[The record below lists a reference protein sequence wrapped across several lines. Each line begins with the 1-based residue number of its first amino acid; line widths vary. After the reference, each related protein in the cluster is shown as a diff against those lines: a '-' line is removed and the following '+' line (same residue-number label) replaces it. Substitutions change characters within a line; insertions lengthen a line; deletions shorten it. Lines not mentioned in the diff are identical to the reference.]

1 MTQVERQAWDVV
13 VVGAGGAGLRA
24 AIEAREQGMRTAVIC
39 KSLFGKA
46 HTVMAEG
53 GIAASMGNVNEG
65 DNWQVHFRD
74 TMRGGK
80 FLNHWRMAE
89 LHAKEAPDRVWE
101 LEAWGALFDRTAD
114 GKISQRNFGGHEY
127 PRLAHVGDRTGLE
140 LIRTLQ
146 QKIVAL
152 QQADQQEFG
161 DHEARLKV
169 FQECTVTR
177 VLKEAGPAGPGD
189 PAGPAGRR
197 VAGVFGYER
206 ESGRF
211 FVIEAPSVVLA
222 TGGIGKSFKVTS
234 NSWEYTGDGHSLAL
248 LAGAPLIN
256 MEFVQFHPT
265 GMVWPPSVK
274 GILVTESVR
283 GDGGVL
289 RNSEGK
295 RFMFDYVP
303 DVFKDKY
310 ARTEEEGDR
319 WYEDPDHNL
328 RPPELLP
335 RDEVARAIN
344 AEVKAGRGSPHG
356 GVFLDVSTRMP
367 AETIK
372 RRLPSMHH
380 QFKELADVDITAEP
394 MEVGPTCH
402 YVMGGVKVDPDT
414 AAATGVPGLFAAGE
428 VAGGMHG
435 SNRLGGNS
443 LSDLL
448 VFGRRAGLYA
458 ARHAAA
464 VGGDRPAVSAA
475 DTAAAEAEALRPF
488 SAADGGAADGGAADG
503 GAGGGGAGGGGT
515 EDGGAGAGGGPVENP
530 YTLHQELQQTMNDL
544 VGIIRRHEEMAEAL
558 NRLAGLR
565 ARAARAGVE
574 GHRQFN
580 PGWHLAID
588 LRNMLLVSECIA
600 RAALERTESR
610 GGHTRDDH
618 PTMDRAWRP
627 VNLVCRL
634 AADGAGVGDG
644 AADGAAAAGG
654 AGAPA
659 GQIRLERRATPPIRP
674 DLLHLFEK
682 EELVKYLTDEELSR

>member
-1 MTQVERQAWDVV
+1 MAQVDRQQWDVV

-24 AIEAREQGMRTAVIC
+24 AIEARERGRRTAVIC

-65 DNWQVHFRD
+65 DNWKVHFRD

-80 FLNHWRMAE
+80 FLNQWRMAE

-101 LEAWGALFDRTAD
+101 LETWGALFDRTPD

-146 QKIVAL
+146 QKIVQL
-152 QQADQQEFG
+152 QQEDFKEFG
-161 DHEARLKV
+161 DYEARLKV

-177 VLKEAGPAGPGD
+177 VLKDRGPNGGE
-189 PAGPAGRR
+189 R
-197 VAGVFGYER
+197 VSGAFCYER

-211 FVIEAPSVVLA
+211 FVLEAPAVVLA
-222 TGGIGKSFKVTS
+222 TGGIGKSFKTTS
-234 NSWEYTGDGHSLAL
+234 NSWEYTGDGHALAL
-248 LAGAPLIN
+248 LAGAPLLN

-303 DVFKDKY
+303 DVFKEKY
-310 ARTEEEGDR
+310 AESEEEGDR
-319 WYEDPDHNL
+319 WYEDPDHNR

-344 AEVKAGRGSPHG
+344 SEVKAGRGSPHG

-367 AETIK
+367 AERIK
-372 RRLPSMHH
+372 RRLPSMYH

-402 YVMGGVKVDPDT
+402 YVMGGIAVDSDT
-414 AAATGVPGLFAAGE
+414 AATVGVPGLFAAGE

-448 VFGRRAGLYA
+448 VFGRRAGL
-458 ARHAAA
+458 HAAEYA
-464 VGGDRPAVSAA
+464 TGLAGALPAVSQAEIDA
-475 DTAAAEAEALRPF
+475 AAAEALAPF
-488 SAADGGAADGGAADG
+488 HAAEGA
-503 GAGGGGAGGGGT
+503 
-515 EDGGAGAGGGPVENP
+515 ENP
-530 YTLHQELQQTMNDL
+530 YTLHQELQTTMNDL
-544 VGIIRRHEEMAEAL
+544 VGIIRREGEMAEAL
-558 NRLAGLR
+558 EKLAGLR
-565 ARAARAGVE
+565 VRAARAGVE

-580 PGWHLAID
+580 PGWHLALD
-588 LRNMLLVSECIA
+588 LRNMLLVSECVA

-610 GGHTRDDH
+610 GGHTREDC
-618 PTMDRAWRP
+618 PSMERSWRP
-627 VNLVCRL
+627 VNLLCRPVDPAPEDP
-634 AADGAGVGDG
+634 AADRISLV
-644 AADGAAAAGG
+644 
-654 AGAPA
+654 
-659 GQIRLERRATPPIRP
+659 RTRTEPIRP
-674 DLLHLFEK
+674 DLLALFEK
-682 EELVKYLTDEELSR
+682 EELVKYLAEEELYE

>member
-1 MTQVERQAWDVV
+1 MSVVDRQEWDVV

-24 AIEAREQGMRTAVIC
+24 AIEARERGARTAVIC

-53 GIAASMGNVNEG
+53 GIAAAMGNANEH

-80 FLNHWRMAE
+80 FLNQWRMAE
-89 LHAKEAPDRVWE
+89 LHAQEAPQRVWE
-101 LEAWGALFDRTAD
+101 LETWGALFDRTKD
-114 GKISQRNFGGHEY
+114 GRISQRNFGGHEY

-146 QKIVAL
+146 QKIVSL
-152 QQADQQEFG
+152 QQEDKRETG
-161 DHEARLKV
+161 DYESRLKV

-177 VLKEAGPAGPGD
+177 ILKTAPDSGSAAGD
-189 PAGPAGRR
+189 R
-197 VAGVFGYER
+197 VCGVFAYDR

-211 FVIEAPSVVLA
+211 FVLEAPAVVIA

-234 NSWEYTGDGHSLAL
+234 NSWEYTGDGHALAL
-248 LAGAPLIN
+248 LAGAPLLN

-289 RNSEGK
+289 RNSEDK
-295 RFMFDYVP
+295 RFMFDYIP
-303 DVFKDKY
+303 DVFKEKY
-310 ARTEEEGDR
+310 AESEDEADR
-319 WYEDPDHNL
+319 WYEDPDHNR

-344 AEVKAGRGSPHG
+344 SEVKAGRGSPHG

-367 AETIK
+367 AEVVR
-372 RRLPSMHH
+372 RRLPSMYH

-402 YVMGGVKVDPDT
+402 YVMGGIAVDSDT
-414 AAATGVPGLFAAGE
+414 AAARGVPGLFAAGE

-448 VFGRRAGLYA
+448 VFGRRAGWHAAEYAQGA
-458 ARHAAA
+458 ARE
-464 VGGDRPAVSAA
+464 RPAVDGAQV
-475 DTAAAEAEALRPF
+475 DAAAAEALRPF
-488 SAADGGAADGGAADG
+488 SAEGEQSGEPADG
-503 GAGGGGAGGGGT
+503 
-515 EDGGAGAGGGPVENP
+515 PPENP

-544 VGIIRRHEEMAEAL
+544 VGIIRREGEMEQALKKLAEL
-558 NRLAGLR
+558 RVR
-565 ARAARAGVE
+565 ARRAGVE

-580 PGWHLAID
+580 PGWHLALD
-588 LRNMLLVSECIA
+588 LRNMLLVSECVA

-610 GGHTRDDH
+610 GGHTREDC
-618 PTMDRAWRP
+618 PSMERAWRRI
-627 VNLVCRL
+627 NLLCRL
-634 AADGAGVGDG
+634 TDPTGGLAATDPVR
-644 AADGAAAAGG
+644 
-654 AGAPA
+654 
-659 GQIRLERRATPPIRP
+659 GQIALSRETTEPIRP
-674 DLLHLFEK
+674 DLLALFEK
-682 EELVKYLTDEELSR
+682 EELVKYLAEEELYE

>member
-1 MTQVERQAWDVV
+1 MSVVDRQEWDVV

-24 AIEAREQGMRTAVIC
+24 AVEARERGARTAVIC

-53 GIAASMGNVNEG
+53 GIAAAMGNVNSG
-65 DNWQVHFRD
+65 DDWQVHFRD
-74 TMRGGK
+74 TLRGGK
-80 FLNHWRMAE
+80 FLNQWRMAE
-89 LHAKEAPDRVWE
+89 LHAQEAPQRVWE
-101 LEAWGALFDRTAD
+101 LETWGALFDRTKD
-114 GKISQRNFGGHEY
+114 GRISQRNFGGHEY

-146 QKIVAL
+146 QKIVSL
-152 QQADQQEFG
+152 QQEDFRETG
-161 DHEARLKV
+161 DHESRLKV

-177 VLKEAGPAGPGD
+177 VLKD
-189 PAGPAGRR
+189 GRN
-197 VAGVFGYER
+197 VSGVFGYER

-211 FVIEAPSVVLA
+211 FVLQAPSVVLA

-234 NSWEYTGDGHSLAL
+234 NSWEYTGDGHALAL
-248 LAGAPLIN
+248 LAGAPLLN

-289 RNSEGK
+289 RNSDGR

-303 DVFKDKY
+303 DVFKEKY
-310 ARTEEEGDR
+310 AESEAEGDR
-319 WYEDPDHNL
+319 WYDDPDHNR

-344 AEVKAGRGSPHG
+344 AEVKEGRGSPHG
-356 GVFLDVSTRMP
+356 GVFLDVSTRMS
-367 AETIK
+367 AEVIR
-372 RRLPSMHH
+372 RRLPSMYH
-380 QFKELADVDITAEP
+380 QFKELADVDITAEA

-402 YVMGGVKVDPDT
+402 YVMGGIAVDSDT
-414 AAATGVPGLFAAGE
+414 AAARGVPGLYAAGE

-448 VFGRRAGLYA
+448 VFGRRAGRYA
-458 ARHAAA
+458 AEYAAA
-464 VGGDRPAVSAA
+464 RTSEGGDGGDGGDGARVPVEDAQV
-475 DTAAAEAEALRPF
+475 DAAAAEALRPF
-488 SAADGGAADGGAADG
+488 SAETQEPA
-503 GAGGGGAGGGGT
+503 
-515 EDGGAGAGGGPVENP
+515 EGPPENP

-544 VGIIRRHEEMAEAL
+544 VGIIRREPEMKQALEKLAEL
-558 NRLAGLR
+558 RVR
-565 ARAARAGVE
+565 ARRAGVE

-580 PGWHLAID
+580 PGWHLALD
-588 LRNMLLVSECIA
+588 LRNMLLVSECVA

-610 GGHTRDDH
+610 GGHTREDH
-618 PTMDRAWRP
+618 PSMDRRWRP
-627 VNLVCRL
+627 ANLLCSL
-634 AADGAGVGDG
+634 ADPALEPAAAD
-644 AADGAAAAGG
+644 
-654 AGAPA
+654 P
-659 GQIRLERRATPPIRP
+659 ERGRIALVREATEPVRP
-674 DLLHLFEK
+674 DLLALFEK
-682 EELVKYLTDEELSR
+682 EELVKYLADDELEGLGG

>member
-1 MTQVERQAWDVV
+1 MSVVDRQEWDVV

-24 AIEAREQGMRTAVIC
+24 AIEARERGARTAVIC

-53 GIAASMGNVNEG
+53 GIAAAMANANEH
-65 DNWQVHFRD
+65 DTWQVHFRD
-74 TMRGGK
+74 TLRGGK
-80 FLNHWRMAE
+80 FLNQWRMAE
-89 LHAKEAPDRVWE
+89 LHAQEAPQRVWE
-101 LEAWGALFDRTAD
+101 LETWGALFDRTKD
-114 GKISQRNFGGHEY
+114 GRISQRNFGGHEY

-146 QKIVAL
+146 QKIVSL
-152 QQADQQEFG
+152 QQEDKRETG
-161 DHEARLKV
+161 DYESRLKV

-177 VLKEAGPAGPGD
+177 VLKDGD
-189 PAGPAGRR
+189 G
-197 VAGVFGYER
+197 VSGVFGYER

-211 FVIEAPSVVLA
+211 FVLEAPAVVVA

-234 NSWEYTGDGHSLAL
+234 NSWEYTGDGHALAL
-248 LAGAPLIN
+248 LAGAPLLN

-289 RNSEGK
+289 RNSEDK
-295 RFMFDYVP
+295 RFMFNYIP
-303 DVFKDKY
+303 DVFKEKY
-310 ARTEEEGDR
+310 AESEDEADR
-319 WYEDPDHNL
+319 WYEDPDNNR

-344 AEVKAGRGSPHG
+344 SEVKAGRGSPHG

-367 AETIK
+367 AEVVR
-372 RRLPSMHH
+372 RRLPSMYH

-402 YVMGGVKVDPDT
+402 YVMGGVAVDSDT
-414 AAATGVPGLFAAGE
+414 AAARGVPGLFAAGE

-448 VFGRRAGLYA
+448 VFGRRAGW
-458 ARHAAA
+458 HAAEYA
-464 VGGDRPAVSAA
+464 TGASSGRPRVDDAQV
-475 DTAAAEAEALRPF
+475 DAAAAEALRPF
-488 SAADGGAADGGAADG
+488 SAEGGQGGEP
-503 GAGGGGAGGGGT
+503 AGG
-515 EDGGAGAGGGPVENP
+515 PPENP

-544 VGIIRRHEEMAEAL
+544 VGIIRREGEMEQAL
-558 NRLAGLR
+558 KKLGELRVR
-565 ARAARAGVE
+565 ARRAGVE

-580 PGWHLAID
+580 PGWHLALD
-588 LRNMLLVSECIA
+588 LRNMLLVSECVA

-610 GGHTRDDH
+610 GGHTREDC
-618 PTMDRAWRP
+618 PAMDRDWRRI
-627 VNLVCRL
+627 NLLCRL
-634 AADGAGVGDG
+634 TDPTGGLAATDPVR
-644 AADGAAAAGG
+644 
-654 AGAPA
+654 
-659 GQIRLERRATPPIRP
+659 GQITLSRETTEPIRS
-674 DLLHLFEK
+674 DLLALFEK
-682 EELVKYLTDEELSR
+682 EELVKYLAEEELYE

>member
-1 MTQVERQAWDVV
+1 MAHVERHQWDVV
-13 VVGAGGAGLRA
+13 VIGAGGAGLRA
-24 AIEAREQGMRTAVIC
+24 AIEAREQGLRTAVIC

-65 DNWQVHFRD
+65 DNWKVHFRD

-80 FLNHWRMAE
+80 FLNQWRMAE
-89 LHAKEAPDRVWE
+89 LHAREAPERVWE
-101 LEAWGALFDRTAD
+101 LETWGALFDRTGD
-114 GKISQRNFGGHEY
+114 GRISQRNFGGHEY

-146 QKIVAL
+146 QKVVSL
-152 QQADQQEFG
+152 QQEDHKETG
-161 DHEARLKV
+161 DYEARIKV

-177 VLKEAGPAGPGD
+177 ILKDGD
-189 PAGPAGRR
+189 R
-197 VAGVFGYER
+197 VSGAFCYER

-211 FVIEAPSVVLA
+211 FVIEAPAVVLA

-234 NSWEYTGDGHSLAL
+234 NSWEYTGDGHALAL
-248 LAGAPLIN
+248 LAGASLIN

-303 DVFKDKY
+303 DVFKEKY
-310 ARTEEEGDR
+310 AETEQEADG
-319 WYEDPDHNL
+319 WYEDPDNHR

-356 GVFLDVSTRMP
+356 GVFLDVSTRMSP
-367 AETIK
+367 ETIR

-380 QFKELADVDITAEP
+380 QFRELADVDITAEP

-402 YVMGGVKVDPDT
+402 YVMGGVDVDSDT
-414 AAATGVPGLFAAGE
+414 AAARGVPGLFAAGE

-448 VFGRRAGLYA
+448 VFGRRAGL
-458 ARHAAA
+458 HAAEYA
-464 VGGDRPAVSAA
+464 RACGERRPKPGDDQIDEAA
-475 DTAAAEAEALRPF
+475 TEALRPF
-488 SAADGGAADGGAADG
+488 
-503 GAGGGGAGGGGT
+503 GT
-515 EDGGAGAGGGPVENP
+515 EESAGAPENP
-530 YTLHQELQQTMNDL
+530 YTLHQELQQSMNDL
-544 VGIIRRHEEMAEAL
+544 VGIIRREEEMSEAL
-558 NRLAGLR
+558 ERLARLR
-565 ARAARAGVE
+565 ERAGHIAVE

-580 PGWHLAID
+580 PGWHLALD
-588 LRNMLLVSECIA
+588 LRNMLLVSECVA
-600 RAALERTESR
+600 RAALNRTESR
-610 GGHTRDDH
+610 GGHTRDDY
-618 PTMDRAWRP
+618 PEMDRQWRR
-627 VNLVCRL
+627 VNLVCTLNRTTEH
-634 AADGAGVGDG
+634 GGDR
-644 AADGAAAAGG
+644 
-654 AGAPA
+654 
-659 GQIRLERRATPPIRP
+659 ISLRRREMPPLRK
-674 DLLHLFEK
+674 DLLELFEK
-682 EELVKYLTDEELSR
+682 EELIKYLTDEELTSE

>member
-1 MTQVERQAWDVV
+1 MSVVERQEWDVV

-24 AIEAREQGMRTAVIC
+24 AIEARERGARTAVIC

-53 GIAASMGNVNEG
+53 GIAAAMANANEN
-65 DNWQVHFRD
+65 DTWQVHFRD

-80 FLNHWRMAE
+80 FLNQWRMAE
-89 LHAKEAPDRVWE
+89 LHAQEAPDRVWE
-101 LEAWGALFDRTAD
+101 LETWGALFDRTKD
-114 GKISQRNFGGHEY
+114 GRISQRNFGGHEY

-152 QQADQQEFG
+152 QQEDFRETG
-161 DHEARLKV
+161 DYEARLKV

-177 VLKEAGPAGPGD
+177 VLKDTAPNSGSA
-189 PAGPAGRR
+189 AAGR
-197 VAGVFGYER
+197 VSGVFAYER
-206 ESGRF
+206 ETGRF
-211 FVIEAPSVVLA
+211 FVLEAPAVVIA

-234 NSWEYTGDGHSLAL
+234 NSWEYTGDGHALAL
-248 LAGAPLIN
+248 LAGAPLLN

-289 RNSEGK
+289 RNSDGK
-295 RFMFDYVP
+295 RFMFDYIP
-303 DVFKDKY
+303 DVFKEKY
-310 ARTEEEGDR
+310 AETEDEADR
-319 WYEDPDHNL
+319 WYEDPDHNR

-344 AEVKAGRGSPHG
+344 TEVKEGRGSPHG

-367 AETIK
+367 AEVIK
-372 RRLPSMHH
+372 RRLPSMYH
-380 QFKELADVDITAEP
+380 QFKELADVDITAEA

-402 YVMGGVKVDPDT
+402 YVMGGIAVDSDT
-414 AAATGVPGLFAAGE
+414 AAARGVPGLYAAGE

-448 VFGRRAGLYA
+448 VFGRRAG
-458 ARHAAA
+458 RHAAEYA
-464 VGGDRPAVSAA
+464 RGTAAPRPAVD
-475 DTAAAEAEALRPF
+475 DTQVDAAAEEALRPF
-488 SAADGGAADGGAADG
+488 SVTG
-503 GAGGGGAGGGGT
+503 
-515 EDGGAGAGGGPVENP
+515 ENP
-530 YTLHQELQQTMNDL
+530 YTLHQELQRTMNDL
-544 VGIIRRHEEMAEAL
+544 VGIIRRQSEMEQALETLAE
-558 NRLAGLR
+558 LR
-565 ARAARAGVE
+565 IRAARAGVE

-580 PGWHLAID
+580 PGWHLALD
-588 LRNMLLVSECIA
+588 LRNMLLVSECVA

-610 GGHTRDDH
+610 GGHTREDF
-618 PTMDRAWRP
+618 PGMDRAWRS
-627 VNLVCRL
+627 VNLLCAL
-634 AADGAGVGDG
+634 TGD
-644 AADGAAAAGG
+644 A
-654 AGAPA
+654 
-659 GQIRLERRATPPIRP
+659 ITLSRETTEPIRP
-674 DLLHLFEK
+674 DLLALFEK
-682 EELVKYLTDEELSR
+682 EELVKYLAEEELYE

>member
-1 MTQVERQAWDVV
+1 MAQVERQQWDVV

-24 AIEAREQGMRTAVIC
+24 AIEARERGARTAVIC

-80 FLNHWRMAE
+80 FLNQWRMAE

-101 LEAWGALFDRTAD
+101 LETWGALFDRTPD

-152 QQADQQEFG
+152 QQEDFKEYG
-161 DHEARLKV
+161 DYEARLKV

-177 VLKEAGPAGPGD
+177 VLKD
-189 PAGPAGRR
+189 GRQR
-197 VAGVFGYER
+197 VSGTFCYER

-211 FVIEAPSVVLA
+211 FVLEAPAVVLA
-222 TGGIGKSFKVTS
+222 TGGIGKSFKTTS
-234 NSWEYTGDGHSLAL
+234 NSWEYTGDGHALAL
-248 LAGAPLIN
+248 LAGAPLLN

-303 DVFKDKY
+303 DVFKEKY
-310 ARTEEEGDR
+310 AESEAEGDR
-319 WYEDPDHNL
+319 WYEDPDHNR

-344 AEVKAGRGSPHG
+344 SEVKAGRGSPHG

-367 AETIK
+367 AEKIK
-372 RRLPSMHH
+372 RRLPSMYH

-402 YVMGGVKVDPDT
+402 YVMGGIAVDSET
-414 AAATGVPGLFAAGE
+414 AATVGVPGLFAAGE

-448 VFGRRAGLYA
+448 VFGRRAGL
-458 ARHAAA
+458 HAAEHA
-464 VGGDRPAVSAA
+464 TASGERPAVSQAEI
-475 DTAAAEAEALRPF
+475 DAAAEEALAPF
-488 SAADGGAADGGAADG
+488 HAAEGA
-503 GAGGGGAGGGGT
+503 
-515 EDGGAGAGGGPVENP
+515 ENP
-530 YTLHQELQQTMNDL
+530 YTLHQELQTTMNDL
-544 VGIIRRHEEMAEAL
+544 VGIIRREGEMAEAL
-558 NRLAGLR
+558 ERLATLR
-565 ARAARAGVE
+565 VRAARAGVE

-580 PGWHLAID
+580 PGWHLSLD
-588 LRNMLLVSECIA
+588 LRNMLLVSECVA

-610 GGHTRDDH
+610 GGHTREDC
-618 PTMDRAWRP
+618 PSMDRGWRP
-627 VNLVCRL
+627 VNLLCRPVDPPPADP
-634 AADGAGVGDG
+634 AADRIV
-644 AADGAAAAGG
+644 
-654 AGAPA
+654 
-659 GQIRLERRATPPIRP
+659 LERTRTEPIRP
-674 DLLHLFEK
+674 DLLALFEK
-682 EELVKYLTDEELSR
+682 EELVKYLAEEELYE